1 MRTQATN
8 YWKTSDIK
16 ISKDSVGCYTA
27 EHKFAGTLIDGNFY
41 DSRTEC
47 RRDAVQELKDRKE
60 AEESVEG
67 WEKW

>member
-1 MRTQATN
+1 MRTQQTN

-27 EHKFAGTLIDGNFY
+27 EHKYAGTLIDGNFY

-47 RRDAVQELKDRKE
+47 RRDAVQELKEMKE
-60 AEESVEG
+60 AEENGEG
-67 WEKW
+67 RMEW